1 MTRIWSPSGSGSV
14 MLMIIKAARIGFGL
28 FISRFLMRPTEFTIF
43 SGTANP
49 ALARLIG
56 HELGTRVGNC
66 VLDRYPDGEVAVQI
80 LESVRR
86 KEVFLMQPTSP
97 PANEHLIE
105 LLALADASRRAG
117 AIRITAI
124 VPYFGYGRADRR
136 HGAREPIMA
145 RMVADLLEVVGID
158 HVVTVD
164 PHTAQIEGFFR
175 APVDS
180 ISAVPTLCRALQGRL
195 PPAIVVV
202 APDAGRV
209 AMATRY
215 AQCLGAPVVVLHK
228 RRINGTVTEVTH
240 MAGEVSGRPCL
251 IIDDMISTG
260 GTIAE
265 SIDALLA
272 AGARPEFMVAATH
285 ALLVANAR
293 EKLSHPAVRE
303 VLVTDS
309 VDVRERD
316 WPQLR
321 TVSIAPLLAAALERL
336 VAGATH
342 SKTLRQAA
350 RHREEKI

>member
-1 MTRIWSPSGSGSV
+1 MFMCVR
-14 MLMIIKAARIGFGL
+14 AARIGFGL

-56 HELGTRVGNC
+56 HELGTRGGNC

-117 AIRITAI
+117 ATRITAI

-228 RRINGTVTEVTH
+228 RRKRYRDRGDPRGRRSVRPAVPDH
-240 MAGEVSGRPCL
+240 RRPDLDGWHHRGEYRRASGSGRTAR
-251 IIDDMISTG
+251 IHG
-260 GTIAE
+260 GGHAC
-265 SIDALLA
+265 A
-272 AGARPEFMVAATH
+272 ACGEC
-285 ALLVANAR
+285 AR
-293 EKLSHPAVRE
+293 ETEPPRRS
-303 VLVTDS
+303 
-309 VDVRERD
+309 
-316 WPQLR
+316 
-321 TVSIAPLLAAALERL
+321 
-336 VAGATH
+336 
-342 SKTLRQAA
+342 
-350 RHREEKI
+350 

>member
-1 MTRIWSPSGSGSV
+1 
-14 MLMIIKAARIGFGL
+14 
-28 FISRFLMRPTEFTIF
+28 
-43 SGTANP
+43 
-49 ALARLIG
+49 LARSIA

-66 VLDRYPDGEVAVQI
+66 VVDRYPDGEVAVQI

-86 KEVFLMQPTSP
+86 KEVFLMRPTLP
-97 PANEHLIE
+97 PADDRLIE

-117 AIRITAI
+117 AARITAI

-145 RMVADLLEVVGID
+145 RMVVDLLEVVRVD

-164 PHTAQIEGFFR
+164 PHAAPIKGFFR

-180 ISAVPTLCRALQGRL
+180 FTTVPTLCRALQGRL

-202 APDAGRV
+202 APDAGRG

-240 MAGEVSGRPCL
+240 MAGEESGRPCL
-251 IIDDMISTG
+251 IINDMISTG

-265 SIDALLA
+265 SIDAFLA

-303 VLVTDS
+303 VLVTDF
-309 VDVRERD
+309 VDMRERD

-321 TVSIAPLLAAALERL
+321 TVSIAPLLAAALEPLMAAPCAKRL
-336 VAGATH
+336 GIERRRYE
-342 SKTLRQAA
+342 SRTLS
-350 RHREEKI
+350 

>member
-1 MTRIWSPSGSGSV
+1 
-14 MLMIIKAARIGFGL
+14 
-28 FISRFLMRPTEFTIF
+28 
-43 SGTANP
+43 
-49 ALARLIG
+49 
-56 HELGTRVGNC
+56 
-66 VLDRYPDGEVAVQI
+66 
-80 LESVRR
+80 VRR

-117 AIRITAI
+117 ATRITAI

>member
-1 MTRIWSPSGSGSV
+1 
-14 MLMIIKAARIGFGL
+14 
-28 FISRFLMRPTEFTIF
+28 
-43 SGTANP
+43 
-49 ALARLIG
+49 
-56 HELGTRVGNC
+56 
-66 VLDRYPDGEVAVQI
+66 
-80 LESVRR
+80 
-86 KEVFLMQPTSP
+86 
-97 PANEHLIE
+97 
-105 LLALADASRRAG
+105 
-117 AIRITAI
+117 
-124 VPYFGYGRADRR
+124 
-136 HGAREPIMA
+136 
-145 RMVADLLEVVGID
+145 
-158 HVVTVD
+158 
-164 PHTAQIEGFFR
+164 
-175 APVDS
+175 
-180 ISAVPTLCRALQGRL
+180 
-195 PPAIVVV
+195 
-202 APDAGRV
+202 
-209 AMATRY
+209 MATRY

-228 RRINGTVTEVTH
+228 GRINGTVTEVTH

-309 VDVRERD
+309 VDVSERD